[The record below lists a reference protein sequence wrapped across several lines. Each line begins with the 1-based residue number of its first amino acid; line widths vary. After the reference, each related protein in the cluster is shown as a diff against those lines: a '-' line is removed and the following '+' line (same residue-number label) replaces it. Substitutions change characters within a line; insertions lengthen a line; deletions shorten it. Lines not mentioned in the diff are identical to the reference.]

1 MFNRYLQMDINMLLS
16 MVNMQLRN
24 HYASPAE
31 LASGHELEL
40 ALLEQR
46 LLAAGYQY
54 HAQQNQY
61 RDASTL

>member
-1 MFNRYLQMDINMLLS
+1 MFSRYLQMDINMLLS

-31 LASGHELEL
+31 LASGHGLEL
-40 ALLEQR
+40 LLLEQR
-46 LLAAGYQY
+46 LQAAGYQY

-61 RDASTL
+61 RDASAL